1 MMITKQTKDLQNL
14 DYLAGQVILID
25 KPVNW
30 TSFNVVSRVRRLTKV
45 KKVGHAGTLDPLAT
59 GLLIVC
65 TGKKTKE
72 IFEYQAQRKK
82 YTGIITLGKSSPSMD
97 LATEIM
103 EKDLPDDL
111 NEEKILFA
119 RNKFLGNIEQVPPM
133 FSALKHKGKALY
145 KLARAGKEVERAPR
159 QVEIFS
165 FDITKI
171 ELPDLHFEIAC
182 SKGTYIRSL
191 CSDIAKKLGTIG
203 CMSDLERLC
212 VGRFDITESITLETI
227 NNNIENINNNL
238 ITIERLFDK
247 SKNIILEDKKL
258 KLFLNGVQLKVKE
271 KDGAFKIYNN
281 NKFIGIGCIKDNI
294 LKRDII
300 II

>member
-1 MMITKQTKDLQNL
+1 MITKQTKDPQNL
-14 DYLAGQVILID
+14 DYLIGQVILID

-72 IFEYQAQRKK
+72 ISEYQAQRKK
-82 YTGIITLGKSSPSMD
+82 YNGIITLGKSSPSMD
-97 LATEIM
+97 LATEIT
-103 EKDLPDDL
+103 ETVLSDDL
-111 NEEKILFA
+111 NEEKILSV

-171 ELPDLHFEIAC
+171 ELPDIHFEIAC
-182 SKGTYIRSL
+182 SKGTYIRV
-191 CSDIAKKLGTIG
+191 IADDFGKELGCGGILSFLRRTEIG
-203 CMSDLERLC
+203 DYK
-212 VGRFDITESITLETI
+212 VDDAF
-227 NNNIENINNNL
+227 NL
-238 ITIERLFDK
+238 DEFTT
-247 SKNIILEDKKL
+247 
-258 KLFLNGVQLKVKE
+258 
-271 KDGAFKIYNN
+271 AFN
-281 NKFIGIGCIKDNI
+281 
-294 LKRDII
+294 
-300 II
+300 

>member
-1 MMITKQTKDLQNL
+1 MMITKQTKDPQNL

-72 IFEYQAQRKK
+72 ISEYQAQRKK

-97 LATEIM
+97 LATEIT
-103 EKDLPDDL
+103 EKVLPDDL
-111 NEEKILFA
+111 SEEKILST

-145 KLARAGKEVERAPR
+145 KFARAGKEVERAPR
-159 QVEIFS
+159 QIEIFS

-171 ELPDLHFEIAC
+171 ELPDIHFEIAC
-182 SKGTYIRSL
+182 SKGTYIRVIADDFGKELGCGGILSL
-191 CSDIAKKLGTIG
+191 LRRTEIG
-203 CMSDLERLC
+203 DYKVDDAYDLEELTAK
-212 VGRFDITESITLETI
+212 F
-227 NNNIENINNNL
+227 NL
-238 ITIERLFDK
+238 VQ
-247 SKNIILEDKKL
+247 NQQAKL
-258 KLFLNGVQLKVKE
+258 N
-271 KDGAFKIYNN
+271 
-281 NKFIGIGCIKDNI
+281 
-294 LKRDII
+294 
-300 II
+300 

>member
-1 MMITKQTKDLQNL
+1 MITKQTKDPQTI
-14 DYLAGQVILID
+14 DYLTGQVILID

-72 IFEYQAQRKK
+72 IYEYQAQRKK

-97 LATEIM
+97 LATEIT

-111 NEEKILFA
+111 SEEKILFA

-171 ELPDLHFEIAC
+171 ELPDIHFEIAC
-182 SKGTYIRSL
+182 SKGTYIRVIVDDFGKELGCGGVLSL
-191 CSDIAKKLGTIG
+191 LRRTEIG
-203 CMSDLERLC
+203 DYKVDDAFDLNEFTAEFNE
-212 VGRFDITESITLETI
+212 VP
-227 NNNIENINNNL
+227 N
-238 ITIERLFDK
+238 
-247 SKNIILEDKKL
+247 
-258 KLFLNGVQLKVKE
+258 
-271 KDGAFKIYNN
+271 
-281 NKFIGIGCIKDNI
+281 
-294 LKRDII
+294 
-300 II
+300 

>member
-1 MMITKQTKDLQNL
+1 MITKQTKDLQTL

-72 IFEYQAQRKK
+72 ISEYQAQRKK

-97 LATEIM
+97 MATEITETILSDNLS
-103 EKDLPDDL
+103 EK
-111 NEEKILFA
+111 KILSV

-159 QVEIFS
+159 QAKIFS
-165 FDITKI
+165 FDIKKI
-171 ELPDLHFEIAC
+171 ELPDIHFEIAC
-182 SKGTYIRSL
+182 SKGTYIRVIADDFGKELGCGGILSL
-191 CSDIAKKLGTIG
+191 LRRTEIG
-203 CMSDLERLC
+203 DYKVDDAFDLEELTAKFNE
-212 VGRFDITESITLETI
+212 VQNAQSI
-227 NNNIENINNNL
+227 
-238 ITIERLFDK
+238 
-247 SKNIILEDKKL
+247 
-258 KLFLNGVQLKVKE
+258 
-271 KDGAFKIYNN
+271 
-281 NKFIGIGCIKDNI
+281 
-294 LKRDII
+294 
-300 II
+300 

>member
-1 MMITKQTKDLQNL
+1 MMITKQTKDLQTL

-72 IFEYQAQRKK
+72 ISEYQAQRKK

-97 LATEIM
+97 LATEIT
-103 EKDLPDDL
+103 EKVLPDDL
-111 NEEKILFA
+111 SEEKILSV

-171 ELPDLHFEIAC
+171 DLPDIHFEIAC
-182 SKGTYIRSL
+182 SKGTYIRVIADDFGKELGCGGILSL
-191 CSDIAKKLGTIG
+191 LRRTEIG
-203 CMSDLERLC
+203 DYK
-212 VGRFDITESITLETI
+212 VDDAFDVDEFTAMF
-227 NNNIENINNNL
+227 NN
-238 ITIERLFDK
+238 
-247 SKNIILEDKKL
+247 SK
-258 KLFLNGVQLKVKE
+258 
-271 KDGAFKIYNN
+271 
-281 NKFIGIGCIKDNI
+281 
-294 LKRDII
+294 
-300 II
+300 